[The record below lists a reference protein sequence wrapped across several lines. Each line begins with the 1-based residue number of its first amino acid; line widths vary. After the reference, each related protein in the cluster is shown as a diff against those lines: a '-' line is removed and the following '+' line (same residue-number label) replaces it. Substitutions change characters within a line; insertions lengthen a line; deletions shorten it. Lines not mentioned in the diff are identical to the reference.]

1 MSRFASRLRR
11 WLSPDPLRGQDA
23 RPDAGEDAA
32 AAEERIRRELRT
44 IEIRAR
50 TALREHMAGD
60 FRSAFRGRG
69 LEFASIRAY
78 TPGDEVRLIDWNV
91 TARRGTPYVKEFVEE
106 RERTVLILLD
116 VSRSADFGTT
126 GASVRRFGI
135 EIAGLLGFSAAASN
149 DRVGAIAFSDRSEY
163 VLPPARG
170 GLHVLRLLHDLL
182 HLQPQGAGSDLATA
196 LAQASRTLRGGSI
209 VAVISDFR
217 GAAGPDSDWQP
228 ALRQLAVAH
237 DVLALHVHD
246 PAQARLPAGGLLTL
260 EDAET
265 GVLIT
270 VDPAKSAAA
279 FARRDAQLSHAIQQ
293 QLRAA
298 GADYLDLPSD
308 TAPAPALARLFRQR
322 TQRR

>member
-23 RPDAGEDAA
+23 RPDASEDAA

-91 TARRGTPYVKEFVEE
+91 TARRGAPYVKEFVEE
-106 RERTVLILLD
+106 REHTVLILLD
-116 VSRSADFGTT
+116 VSRAADFGTT

-163 VLPPARG
+163 VLPPAHG
-170 GLHVLRLLHDLL
+170 GSHVLRLLHDLL
-182 HLQPQGAGSDLATA
+182 HLQPQG
-196 LAQASRTLRGGSI
+196 GSI
-209 VAVISDFR
+209 VAAISDFR
-217 GAAGPDSDWQP
+217 GGTG
-228 ALRQLAVAH
+228 RRLA
-237 DVLALHVHD
+237 
-246 PAQARLPAGGLLTL
+246 
-260 EDAET
+260 T
-265 GVLIT
+265 G
-270 VDPAKSAAA
+270 
-279 FARRDAQLSHAIQQ
+279 
-293 QLRAA
+293 
-298 GADYLDLPSD
+298 
-308 TAPAPALARLFRQR
+308 PAPA
-322 TQRR
+322 RRRP